1 MFLLCGAALSA
12 LAVHAQ
18 KKVIIEDES
27 PKGVV
32 LVTIDKA
39 GDEIIRIM
47 NESQMPYIHEPQ
59 APRFLLT
66 DRKGKFALGIGGYV
80 RATAEYDFGGIVDNI
95 DFIPAYIP
103 NGSKIRNQFQMDAS
117 TSTIFLKL
125 VGHTKILGD
134 FVVYTAGNFRNGSN
148 KGFQLRNAYVSF
160 RDVTVGYTYGG
171 FMDLGAMPST
181 IDFQGPNGAT
191 FYRATQ
197 VSYTY
202 KGLKNFRF
210 NASVEVPAV
219 DGTTN
224 NELDIAQQRMPD
236 FTAYA
241 QYGWNSKSHVR
252 VGGLIRSMTYTS
264 TLSDKAHAVTGFG
277 IQASTT
283 FNLGKQWQVFGQATY
298 GKGIGQYLNDLS
310 NLNVDIV
317 PNPDEAGKMQALP
330 DAGLVCRTA
339 IQHQSESVPFKHI
352 QHVTPLFRKRVSCQR
367 TVHLPLWTIFRS
379 KPVLECHPKHAGRC
393 GVSARLAYELRQ
405 FHQPCQPH
413 EPAGAI
419 FLLKPARKS
428 VKGKK

>member
-1 MFLLCGAALSA
+1 MKTILKAVFLLCCAMLSA
-12 LAVHAQ
+12 SAARAQ
-18 KKVIIEDES
+18 KKVIIEEES

-47 NESQMPYIHEPQ
+47 NESQLTYIHEPQ

-103 NGSKIRNQFQMDAS
+103 NGSKIRNQFQMDAG

-134 FVVYTAGNFRNGSN
+134 FVVYTAGNFRNGSS

-160 RDVTVGYTYGG
+160 RDITVGYTYGG
-171 FMDLGAMPST
+171 FMDLGALPST
-181 IDFQGPNGAT
+181 IDFQGPDGAT

-197 VSYTY
+197 RAYTY

-210 NASVEVPAV
+210 NASIE
-219 DGTTN
+219 
-224 NELDIAQQRMPD
+224 MP

-241 QYGWNSKSHVR
+241 QYGWNSKSHLR
-252 VGGLIRSMTYTS
+252 VGGLIRSMTYTDAQ
-264 TLSDKAHAVTGFG
+264 SDKAHAVTGFG
-277 IQASTT
+277 VQASAT
-283 FNLGKQWQVFGQATY
+283 FNLGRQWQVFGQATY
-298 GKGIGQYLNDLS
+298 GKGIGQYLNDIS

-317 PNPDEAGKMQALP
+317 PDPDNEGKMQALP
-330 DAGLVCRTA
+330 MLGWYAGLQYNISPKVFLSSTYSMSRLY
-339 IQHQSESVPFKHI
+339 SENGYPANEADTYRYGQYFVANLFWN
-352 QHVTPLFRKRVSCQR
+352 VTPDMQVGAEYLRGWR
-367 TVHLPLWTIFRS
+367 TNFDS
-379 KPVLECHPKHAGRC
+379 SANHANRMN
-393 GVSARLAYELRQ
+393 
-405 FHQPCQPH
+405 
-413 EPAGAI
+413 
-419 FLLKPARKS
+419 LLVQYS
-428 VKGKK
+428 F

>member
-1 MFLLCGAALSA
+1 MKTILKAVFLLCCAMLPASAAR
-12 LAVHAQ
+12 AQ
-18 KKVIIEDES
+18 KKVIIEEES

-47 NESQMPYIHEPQ
+47 NESQLTYIHEPQ

-103 NGSKIRNQFQMDAS
+103 NGSKIRNQFQMDAG

-134 FVVYTAGNFRNGSN
+134 FVVYTAGNFRDGSS

-160 RDVTVGYTYGG
+160 RDITVGYTYGG
-171 FMDLGAMPST
+171 FMDLGALPST
-181 IDFQGPNGAT
+181 IDFQGPDGAT

-197 VSYTY
+197 LAYTY

-210 NASVEVPAV
+210 NASIEMPSV

-224 NELDIAQQRMPD
+224 DGLTIAQQRMPD

-241 QYGWNSKSHVR
+241 QYGWNSKSHLR
-252 VGGLIRSMTYTS
+252 VGGLIRSMTYTDAQ
-264 TLSDKAHAVTGFG
+264 SDKAHAVTGFG
-277 IQASTT
+277 VQASAT
-283 FNLGKQWQVFGQATY
+283 FNLGRQWQVFGQVTY
-298 GKGIGQYLNDLS
+298 GKGIGQYLNDIS

-317 PNPDEAGKMQALP
+317 PDPDNEGKMQALP
-330 DAGLVCRTA
+330 MLGWYAGLQYNISPKVFLSSTYSMSRLY
-339 IQHQSESVPFKHI
+339 SENGYPANEADTYRYGQYFVANLFWN
-352 QHVTPLFRKRVSCQR
+352 VTPDMQVGAEYLRGWRTNFDSSANHANRKN
-367 TVHLPLWTIFRS
+367 
-379 KPVLECHPKHAGRC
+379 
-393 GVSARLAYELRQ
+393 
-405 FHQPCQPH
+405 
-413 EPAGAI
+413 
-419 FLLKPARKS
+419 LLVQYS
-428 VKGKK
+428 F

>member
-12 LAVHAQ
+12 LTVHAQ

-134 FVVYTAGNFRNGSN
+134 FVVYTAGNFRDGSN

-171 FMDLGAMPST
+171 FMDVLAST
-181 IDFQGPNGAT
+181 
-191 FYRATQ
+191 RATQ
-197 VSYTY
+197 VASTY

-224 NELDIAQQRMPD
+224 SELDIAQQRMPD

-298 GKGIGQYLNDLS
+298 GTL
-310 NLNVDIV
+310 
-317 PNPDEAGKMQALP
+317 AGYP
-330 DAGLVCRTA
+330 F
-339 IQHQSESVPFKHI
+339 SE
-352 QHVTPLFRKRVSCQR
+352 
-367 TVHLPLWTIFRS
+367 
-379 KPVLECHPKHAGRC
+379 
-393 GVSARLAYELRQ
+393 
-405 FHQPCQPH
+405 
-413 EPAGAI
+413 
-419 FLLKPARKS
+419 
-428 VKGKK
+428 

>member
-1 MFLLCGAALSA
+1 MFLLCGTGLSTFAA
-12 LAVHAQ
+12 HAQ

-27 PKGVV
+27 PKGII

-47 NESQMPYIHEPQ
+47 NESQLPHIHEPQ

-134 FVVYTAGNFRNGSN
+134 FIVYTAGNFRDGSN

-171 FMDLGAMPST
+171 FMDLGALPST
-181 IDFQGPNGAT
+181 VDFQGPNGAT

-197 VSYTY
+197 VAYTY

-210 NASVEVPAV
+210 NASVE
-219 DGTTN
+219 
-224 NELDIAQQRMPD
+224 MPLCRR
-236 FTAYA
+236 Y
-241 QYGWNSKSHVR
+241 N
-252 VGGLIRSMTYTS
+252 
-264 TLSDKAHAVTGFG
+264 
-277 IQASTT
+277 
-283 FNLGKQWQVFGQATY
+283 QW
-298 GKGIGQYLNDLS
+298 
-310 NLNVDIV
+310 
-317 PNPDEAGKMQALP
+317 
-330 DAGLVCRTA
+330 RT
-339 IQHQSESVPFKHI
+339 
-352 QHVTPLFRKRVSCQR
+352 
-367 TVHLPLWTIFRS
+367 
-379 KPVLECHPKHAGRC
+379 
-393 GVSARLAYELRQ
+393 
-405 FHQPCQPH
+405 
-413 EPAGAI
+413 
-419 FLLKPARKS
+419 
-428 VKGKK
+428 

>member
-1 MFLLCGAALSA
+1 MLPASAAR
-12 LAVHAQ
+12 AQ
-18 KKVIIEDES
+18 KKVIIEEES

-47 NESQMPYIHEPQ
+47 NESQLTYIHEPQ

-103 NGSKIRNQFQMDAS
+103 NGSKIRNQFQMDAG

-134 FVVYTAGNFRNGSN
+134 FVVYTAGNFRDGSS

-160 RDVTVGYTYGG
+160 RDITVGYTYGG
-171 FMDLGAMPST
+171 FMDLGALPST
-181 IDFQGPNGAT
+181 IDFQGPDGAT

-197 VSYTY
+197 LAYTY

-210 NASVEVPAV
+210 NASIEMPSV

-224 NELDIAQQRMPD
+224 DGLTIAQQRMPD

-241 QYGWNSKSHVR
+241 QYGWNSKSHLR
-252 VGGLIRSMTYTS
+252 VGGLIRSMTYTD
-264 TLSDKAHAVTGFG
+264 TQSDKAHAVTGFG
-277 IQASTT
+277 VQASAT
-283 FNLGKQWQVFGQATY
+283 FNLGRQWQVFGQATY
-298 GKGIGQYLNDLS
+298 GKGIGQYLNDIS
-310 NLNVDIV
+310 NLNVDLSLI
-317 PNPDEAGKMQALP
+317 
-330 DAGLVCRTA
+330 
-339 IQHQSESVPFKHI
+339 HI
-352 QHVTPLFRKRVSCQR
+352 
-367 TVHLPLWTIFRS
+367 
-379 KPVLECHPKHAGRC
+379 
-393 GVSARLAYELRQ
+393 
-405 FHQPCQPH
+405 
-413 EPAGAI
+413 
-419 FLLKPARKS
+419 
-428 VKGKK
+428 